1 MPIDSA
7 PSEEPGT
14 CLRAEAPAEIAEP
27 STAAARSRRRFLTR
41 TGCFS
46 AEAMFVTMAIEFLGA
61 IYAAFRYRL
70 DKITWL
76 VIGLLVFL
84 GIFQMAEFLLC
95 SFPGVFGISW
105 ARLGYMSITMLP
117 PLGISLAMAI
127 AGKKSLPAQIA
138 MYTACAAFIGWFGFT
153 GQGLTGD
160 TCEGNYVIFAAN
172 DAGMWAFG
180 TYYYVFLGIGT
191 AFSFWWAY
199 KSNSLRT
206 RRALIWLA
214 VGYLVFIT
222 PTVAVALLDPATQA
236 AIPSVMCGFAVLLAI
251 TLLLGVLPY
260 AGTLRFEPHTSA
272 PEDAPSDT
280 AAQSSGDDSGAKDSV
295 LVS

>member
-1 MPIDSA
+1 MPNETSPSKDVCAGTQAA
-7 PSEEPGT
+7 PPRT
-14 CLRAEAPAEIAEP
+14 
-27 STAAARSRRRFLTR
+27 RRRRLMTR

-46 AEAMFVTMAIEFLGA
+46 AEAMFVTMAIEFIGA
-61 IYAAFRYRL
+61 IYSAFRYRL

-76 VIGLLVFL
+76 IIGLLVFL
-84 GIFQMAEFLLC
+84 GIFQLAEFLLC
-95 SFPGVFGISW
+95 SYPGVFGISW

-127 AGKKSLPAQIA
+127 AGKKSLPAQVG
-138 MYTACAAFIGWFGFT
+138 MYAACAAFIGWFGFT

-180 TYYYVFLGIGT
+180 TYYYVFLAIGT
-191 AFSFWWAY
+191 ILSFWWAY
-199 KSNSLRT
+199 KSNDPST

-214 VGYLVFIT
+214 VGYIVFIA
-222 PTVAVALLDPATQA
+222 PTIAVALLDPATQA

-260 AGTLRFEPHTSA
+260 AGTLRVQP
-272 PEDAPSDT
+272 
-280 AAQSSGDDSGAKDSV
+280 GDDADHGPSAEGSEQTGAEDSV